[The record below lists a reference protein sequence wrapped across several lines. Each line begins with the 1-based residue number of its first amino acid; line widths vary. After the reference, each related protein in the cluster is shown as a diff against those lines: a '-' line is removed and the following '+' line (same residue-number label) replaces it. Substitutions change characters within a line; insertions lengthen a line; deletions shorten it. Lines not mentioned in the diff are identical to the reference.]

1 MSLLRLYLIAAC
13 RLLIVEASFVSEPG
27 LQGARASLVVVSGLR
42 AQAQLLRSTWDLSGS
57 VIEPTSPTLAGR
69 FFTTQPPG
77 KALDLAL
84 KMIVNWERLM
94 YNDMGL
100 FNTTCGTV
108 SINVFL

>member
-27 LQGARASLVVVSGLR
+27 LQGARASLVVVPGLR

-57 VIEPTSPTLAGR
+57 MIEPTSPTLAGR